1 MIFSKKKNTNVEGEL
16 PKHIGIIMDGNG
28 RWAKRRGLPRS
39 AGHAAG
45 AENFKKIVT
54 FCGEIGIAYLTV
66 YAFSTENWNRPGTE
80 VEEIMRLMDVYLD
93 RSYAELKGK
102 NVKVRIIGERNMLS
116 EALNNKITALEKHTA
131 NNTGLVLNIALSYGG
146 RQEIIHAAR
155 ECAKMVQE
163 GKLAPED
170 IDEKMISE
178 HIYTADQPDPDLII
192 RPSGEKRLSN
202 FMIWQAAYSEFWY
215 SDIMWPAFKEKHLM
229 EAIHEY
235 QNRNRRF
242 GAL

>member
-1 MIFSKKKNTNVEGEL
+1 MIFFKKRDTHTDGEL

-66 YAFSTENWNRPGTE
+66 YAFSTENWNRPAAE
-80 VEEIMRLMDVYLD
+80 VEEIMKLMDVYLD

-102 NVKVRIIGERNMLS
+102 HVKVRIIGERNMLS
-116 EALNNKITALEKHTA
+116 DALNEKITALEKHTE

-146 RQEIIHAAR
+146 RQEIAHAAK
-155 ECAKMVQE
+155 ECAKMVKNGE
-163 GKLAPED
+163 ISPED
-170 IDEKMISE
+170 IDEKMISG
-178 HIYTADQPDPDLII
+178 HIYTAGQPDPDLII

-215 SDIMWPAFKEKHLM
+215 SDIMWPAFKEKYLM
-229 EAIHEY
+229 EAIREY
-235 QNRNRRF
+235 QNRSRRF